1 MNLIIKNVELRV
13 SNLISRNPGYGGRLK
28 KYIYPKLN
36 AQTFPGKYP
45 KFWIETLL
53 QCTDS
58 VLDKK

>member
-13 SNLISRNPGYGGRLK
+13 SNLISRNSDGRLK
-28 KYIYPKLN
+28 KYISPKLN
-36 AQTFPGKYP
+36 AKTFPGKYR
-45 KFWIETLL
+45 KFWLETLL

>member
-13 SNLISRNPGYGGRLK
+13 SNLISRNSGYGGRLK
-28 KYIYPKLN
+28 KYIYSKLN
-36 AQTFPGKYP
+36 AKTFPGKYA